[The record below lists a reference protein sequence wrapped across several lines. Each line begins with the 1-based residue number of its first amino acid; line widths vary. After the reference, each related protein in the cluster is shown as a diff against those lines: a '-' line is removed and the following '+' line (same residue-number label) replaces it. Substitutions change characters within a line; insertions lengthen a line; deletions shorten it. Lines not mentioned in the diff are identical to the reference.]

1 MDSKFNVLYR
11 GLQEGITTEEFIEK
25 FCSKFGLSEQKAR
38 QIAASTSDVV
48 IKKDLD
54 ENKAKQYA
62 AALEACGMIVQL
74 DEISAEPAGSLSLE
88 PIAGA
93 ENIAPAAV
101 DEAEPETEINS
112 GVVGP
117 KCPKCG
123 SDQIEGDECKACGIY
138 ISKYLQN
145 QKNTSIMHDSD
156 AENMSSKEVMNL
168 GSAEN
173 NPYATPEA
181 SLEKNIVSKEGQ
193 GSLEGGINGDY
204 DFTIGEIFGEA
215 WERTKGAK
223 GSLLLA
229 WLFYIVVAIAVN
241 AVFAF
246 TAPDPETL
254 INQGRMSEGMIWAII
269 PSLVTIPILYPI
281 LAGIVLM
288 GIHRSVDADINATSV
303 FGHYGKI
310 IPLTLLTI
318 VMSLLIML
326 GFILLVLPGIYLA
339 VAYMMAMSLMIDRD
353 MGIWEAMETSRK
365 AITKHWFKVFFLY
378 FLLWLLMIVAS
389 IPLLIGLIW
398 VLPLAV
404 IMHGVMYKY
413 MFGVESVE

>member
-1 MDSKFNVLYR
+1 MDSKFNVLYT
-11 GLQEGITTEEFIEK
+11 GLQEDVTTEDFIEN

-38 QIAASTSDVV
+38 QIVASTSDVV
-48 IKKDLD
+48 IKKDLP

-62 AALEACGMIVQL
+62 AALEACGMTVHL
-74 DEISAEPAGSLSLE
+74 DEISAEPAGGLSLA
-88 PIAGA
+88 PMAGIENATSDPVPA
-93 ENIAPAAV
+93 EEAQHDPEAV
-101 DEAEPETEINS
+101 T
-112 GVVGP
+112 P

-123 SDQIEGDECKACGIY
+123 SEQIEGDECQACGIY
-138 ISKYLQN
+138 ISKYLASQQN
-145 QKNTSIMHDSD
+145 SLIMHDSE
-156 AENMSSKEVMNL
+156 AENKISKEEL
-168 GSAEN
+168 DSASGES

-215 WERTKGAK
+215 WQRTKGAK
-223 GSLLLA
+223 GTLLLA
-229 WLFYIVVAIAVN
+229 WLFYIIVAIAVN

-246 TAPDPETL
+246 AAPDSETL
-254 INQGRMSEGMIWAII
+254 INQGRLSEGMIWAII

-281 LAGIVLM
+281 LAGIILM

-318 VMSLLIML
+318 VMSLLTML

-339 VAYMMAMSLMIDRD
+339 VAYMMAMALMIDRD
-353 MGIWEAMETSRK
+353 MGVWEAMETSRK
-365 AITKHWFKVFFLY
+365 AISKHWFKVFFLY
-378 FLLWLLMIVAS
+378 LLLWLLMIVAS

-398 VLPLAV
+398 VLPLAS